1 MLRRNAP
8 FPVLALLKVPNVRAE
23 NGVCDVSPW
32 NALLGVEKTVF
43 ESLEYGQDAP
53 RSTSVSLGAAGVLTP
68 RKRMRIRIYGPTS
81 VLMTQPVT
89 PSGEDI
95 LSGET
100 HLPR

>member
-1 MLRRNAP
+1 
-8 FPVLALLKVPNVRAE
+8 
-23 NGVCDVSPW
+23 
-32 NALLGVEKTVF
+32 
-43 ESLEYGQDAP
+43 
-53 RSTSVSLGAAGVLTP
+53 
-68 RKRMRIRIYGPTS
+68 MRIRIYGPTL

>member
-1 MLRRNAP
+1 
-8 FPVLALLKVPNVRAE
+8 
-23 NGVCDVSPW
+23 
-32 NALLGVEKTVF
+32 VF

-100 HLPR
+100 HLHR